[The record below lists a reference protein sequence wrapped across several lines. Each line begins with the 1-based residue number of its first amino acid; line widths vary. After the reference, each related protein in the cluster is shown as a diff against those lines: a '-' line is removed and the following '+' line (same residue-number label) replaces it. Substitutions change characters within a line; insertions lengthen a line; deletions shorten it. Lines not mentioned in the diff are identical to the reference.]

1 MELQLPSIVRQV
13 PCRLLGL
20 SRWAVIKGFR
30 KPLWR
35 PATHL
40 HDISVASDE
49 AGGEHPERDHGG
61 EVERGD
67 ASTHSKGHPGEFKGV
82 DNSGNLR
89 FRSIATK

>member
-1 MELQLPSIVRQV
+1 M
-13 PCRLLGL
+13 G
-20 SRWAVIKGFR
+20 
-30 KPLWR
+30 

-49 AGGEHPERDHGG
+49 AGGEHPQRDHGG

-67 ASTHSKGHPGEFKGV
+67 ASTYSKGHPGEDKGV

-89 FRSIATK
+89 FSVYRHQMT